1 MATRDGQTQ
10 KLAWEVVPLD
20 EVGFAYV
27 ARAPSRRLPAVKR
40 LAYFAKFLEN
50 ANPTVA
56 EDAYLE
62 FGAAPYDDVA
72 QVAERLPMASMRR
85 WIEDPRVPESRK
97 GFYGLALGL
106 AKTDAERRANRD
118 VLRRLVN
125 APADDFRAGFDGVLG
140 GYLMLAGT
148 TGLAHVE
155 RRRSRIRKPAWEM
168 CGTPRRRCGSCTNL
182 VRRSFRPPTSRRATR
197 RLLRGPELAAAA
209 IVDLARWE
217 DWESLAAVA
226 APFDEKA
233 FADAATSRA
242 IVGYLSVC
250 PRPAAAETFARFRR
264 QDPRRVAAAEEAG
277 LLTPAHQ

>member
-1 MATRDGQTQ
+1 M
-10 KLAWEVVPLD
+10 
-20 EVGFAYV
+20 
-27 ARAPSRRLPAVKR
+27 PAVKR

-72 QVAERLPMASMRR
+72 QVASAADGQHAALDRGPAGSRIAEGFLRSGPGPGENGRR
-85 WIEDPRVPESRK
+85 
-97 GFYGLALGL
+97 A
-106 AKTDAERRANRD
+106 RANRD
-118 VLRRLVN
+118 VFARLVD

-148 TGLAHVE
+148 TGLAPCRAAPVRE
-155 RRRSRIRKPAWEM
+155 SGKPAWEM
-168 CGTPRRRCGSCTNL
+168 CGTPRRRLRFVHEFGAA
-182 VRRSFRPPTSRRATR
+182 VIPPADITCATR
-197 RLLRGPELAAAA
+197 RLLARPELAAAA

-226 APFDEKA
+226 AVFDEKA

-250 PRPAAAETFARFRR
+250 PRPAAAETLARFRR

-277 LLTPAHQ
+277 LLTPARQ